1 MKSASQALGWLL
13 LVLAFMLMMA
23 CSTEAAAMTADTK
36 QEVQPLCIL
45 CGPDECDPCY
55 SKDPNGVCRP
65 IFGCVP

>member
-1 MKSASQALGWLL
+1 MKMNVQTLAWLMLAIAL
-13 LVLAFMLMMA
+13 VFMMA
-23 CSTEAAAMTADTK
+23 YQAEAAPTTP
-36 QEVQPLCIL
+36 ETEIVEPHCIL